1 MSIPKNFLWGAAT
14 AAYQI
19 EGAWNEDGKGPS
31 IWDEFTHQKGNILNG
46 DTGDIACDHYHRY
59 KDDVKL
65 MKQMGLKAYRFSIS
79 WARILPEGTGPV
91 NQAGIDFYSNL
102 IDELLKNGI
111 EPFITLYHWDLPYAL
126 HLKGGWLNP
135 QSPDWFEE
143 YTKLVVQSF
152 GKIVK
157 HFITFNEPSV
167 FIGLGYMGGDHTPG
181 YKLQTKE
188 ILMIATNVL
197 LSHGRAVSVIK
208 GSIPEAQVG
217 ITLATQPQ
225 IPLTK
230 KDEENAYKTY
240 FDEGL
245 NNLGCIWGMP
255 FWVDPI
261 VFGKFPKKLVKEA
274 SDKFPKL
281 TKKQLE
287 SIGQKIDFI
296 GLNIYEARYNGDFK
310 RKPGYPHNELGWDIF
325 PEALEWG
332 IKLNYKRYGLPIYIT
347 ENGITCHD
355 WVSLDGKVHDPNR
368 IDFLARY
375 LHGLKKAADE
385 GADVRGYF
393 YWSLMDNFEWA
404 KGYNPRF
411 GLIHVDYDTQ
421 KRTLKDS
428 AGWYKNVIET
438 NGKNL

>member
-14 AAYQI
+14 ASYQI
-19 EGAWNEDGKGPS
+19 EGAWNEDGKGPN
-31 IWDEFTHQKGNILNG
+31 IWDEFTHQKGHILY
-46 DTGDIACDHYHRY
+46 DATGDVACDHYHNF
-59 KDDVKL
+59 KADVKL

-79 WARILPEGTGPV
+79 WARIIPDGIGSINP
-91 NQAGIDFYSNL
+91 AGITFYNKL

-126 HLKGGWLNP
+126 HLQGGWLNP
-135 QSPDWFEE
+135 ESPRWFEH
-143 YTKLVVQSF
+143 YTNLVMSTF
-152 GKIVK
+152 GKKVR

-167 FIGLGYMGGDHTPG
+167 FIGLGYLTGDHAPG

-188 ILMIATNVL
+188 VLLAATNVL
-197 LSHGRAVSVIK
+197 LAHGRAVSVIRSVK
-208 GSIPEAQVG
+208 PDAEIG

-225 IPLTK
+225 IPMTK

-245 NNLGCIWGMP
+245 NHLGCIWGMP

-261 VFGKFPKKLVKEA
+261 VFGKFPKKMVKEA
-274 SDKFPKL
+274 GDKFPKL
-281 TKKQLE
+281 TKKQMK

-296 GLNIYEARYNGDFK
+296 GINIYEGRYNGKFE
-310 RKPGYPHNELGWDIF
+310 RVQGYPHNELGWDIF

-385 GADVRGYF
+385 SADVRGYF

-411 GLIHVDYDTQ
+411 GLIHVDYETQ

-428 AGWYKNVIET
+428 AAWYKTVIET